1 MESSAGVWEGDGG
14 GGRGR
19 GRWGCG
25 EECVEADGGA
35 TKQVLVPQAR
45 RGLCVRASGSVKPK
59 QPEYETERVA
69 FAWLA
74 LPREGSGLGNI

>member
-1 MESSAGVWEGDGG
+1 MRDSFFGFVRASFLAYPNKA
-14 GGRGR
+14 
-19 GRWGCG
+19 
-25 EECVEADGGA
+25 CVEADGGA

-59 QPEYETERVA
+59 QPESETERVA